1 MERGPMYNRDE
12 VVEFALRQV
21 IEGGMKP
28 THAAR
33 MAVDKFKRYTPCYIC
48 DFVTKHP
55 RYKEFR
61 CGKPADP
68 GIIPMEVLEGV
79 HKIVTENPKM
89 PIMTCIQKYKE
100 ESGCQFPDES
110 IRGKYRRVM
119 GGADGVK
126 RGRYKTGLDSSDCL
140 LDLSLDELVRRG
152 YLSRAKE

>member
-21 IEGGMKP
+21 IEGGMRP
-28 THAAR
+28 LHAAR
-33 MAVDKFKRYTPCYIC
+33 LAVDKFKRYTPHYIC

-61 CGKPADP
+61 GGKPAGP
-68 GIIPMEVLEGV
+68 GIIPMSDLEGV
-79 HKIVTENPKM
+79 HKIATENPKM

-100 ESGCQFPDES
+100 ESGCQYPAES
-110 IRGKYRRVM
+110 LRAKYRRTI

-140 LDLSLDELVRRG
+140 LDLSIDELVRRG

>member
-21 IEGGMKP
+21 IEGGMRP
-28 THAAR
+28 LHAAR
-33 MAVDKFKRYTPCYIC
+33 MAVDKFKRYTPHYIC

-61 CGKPADP
+61 GGKPSGF

-89 PIMTCIQKYKE
+89 PITTCIQKYKD
-100 ESGCQFPDES
+100 ESGCQFPVES
-110 IRGKYRRVM
+110 IRAKYRRTI
-119 GGADGVK
+119 GGEGFVK

>member
-1 MERGPMYNRDE
+1 MYNRDE

-33 MAVDKFKRYTPCYIC
+33 MAVDKFKRYTSCYIC

-61 CGKPADP
+61 DGKPAGP
-68 GIIPMEVLEGV
+68 GIIPMEVL
-79 HKIVTENPKM
+79 
-89 PIMTCIQKYKE
+89 
-100 ESGCQFPDES
+100 
-110 IRGKYRRVM
+110 

-126 RGRYKTGLDSSDCL
+126 RGRYKTGLDSSDCI
-140 LDLSLDELVRRG
+140 LDLSIDELVRRG

>member
-1 MERGPMYNRDE
+1 MYNRDE

-61 CGKPADP
+61 GGKHAGP
-68 GIIPMEVLEGV
+68 GIIPMEVLESV
-79 HKIVTENPKM
+79 HKIATENPEM
-89 PIMTCIQKYKE
+89 RITDCIRKYKE
-100 ESGCQFPDES
+100 ESGCQFPAES
-110 IRGKYRRVM
+110 IRAKYRRVI
-119 GGADGVK
+119 GGEGFTK